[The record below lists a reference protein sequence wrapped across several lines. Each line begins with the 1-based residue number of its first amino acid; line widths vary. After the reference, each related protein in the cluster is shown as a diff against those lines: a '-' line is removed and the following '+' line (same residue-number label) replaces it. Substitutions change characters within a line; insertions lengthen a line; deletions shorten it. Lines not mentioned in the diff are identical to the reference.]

1 MSVSRQEKFLTS
13 GRQNQKM
20 RTREAL
26 LDAAIALAKDGRS
39 PSIPEVAEAA
49 RVSPATAYRYFPN
62 PQSLWADLASR
73 EQTLR
78 GDFFSVVEGLTGDDA
93 EERVATVVRRTAEM
107 QLADEVLWRTVLRA
121 TLDRWFEQ
129 QDAPESER
137 VPVRGTTRIELA
149 RRALE
154 PLTDRLPPARLDRLV
169 NAVALVFGV
178 EAVVSTRDTCGLDQ
192 DGAIELMVWSARA
205 LVRAAI
211 TEAAQAD

>member
-1 MSVSRQEKFLTS
+1 
-13 GRQNQKM
+13 M

-49 RVSPATAYRYFPN
+49 RVSTATAYRYFPN

-78 GDFFSVVEGLTGDDA
+78 GDFFRVVEELTGDDA
-93 EERVATVVRRTAEM
+93 EQRIDTVVRRTAEM

-129 QDAPESER
+129 QELPESER
-137 VPVRGTTRIELA
+137 VPVRGTTRLELA
-149 RRALE
+149 RAAVE
-154 PLTDRLPPARLDRLV
+154 PLADRLSPARLDRLV
-169 NAVALVFGV
+169 HAITLVFGV
-178 EAVVSTRDTCGLDQ
+178 EALVSTRDSCALDPE
-192 DGAIELMVWSARA
+192 GAADLMVWSARA
-205 LVRAAI
+205 LVRAALA
-211 TEAAQAD
+211 EAEAPHTD